1 MKSNYVSLSL
11 ETHLFFGR
19 IMKEHSLFL
28 MAGFP
33 SKNSDDI
40 KKADWFF
47 KQFEEFLADV
57 IAFSNHR
64 VGRNVLESGEIFTE
78 FTREAECKTEFLTGI
93 DINTKL
99 TDKEKD
105 LCPRESWMESRE
117 NMQRVHQLNQRAL
130 RLTSGLIEFKEQILK
145 DMADCQLF
153 TFNYP
158 LLVEH
163 IKREAKLYHATI
175 QELER
180 RGMIT
185 GQSLFELTTFWN
197 RIMMEHAM
205 FIRGL
210 LDPCEDELIDAAD
223 GFAKDYCRLLEEAR
237 NKDCMA
243 NDGLLSRTIEETKEY
258 RNFKAAGTKGI
269 VECKIAGLILPLLAD
284 HVLREANH
292 YLRLLDEK
300 E

>member
-33 SKNSDDI
+33 SKNSDYI
-40 KKADWFF
+40 QKADWFF
-47 KQFEEFLADV
+47 KQFEEFLTDV
-57 IAFSNHR
+57 IEFSNHR

-99 TDKEKD
+99 TDKERS
-105 LCPRESWMESRE
+105 LCPKENCMESRE

-130 RLTSGLIEFKEQILK
+130 RLTGGLIEFKEQILK

-163 IKREAKLYHATI
+163 IQREAKLYHATI

-185 GQSLFELTTFWN
+185 GQSLMELTNFWN

-243 NDGLLSRTIEETKEY
+243 NDGMLSRTIEETEKY
-258 RNFKAAGTKGI
+258 RDFKAAGTKGI
-269 VECKIAGLILPLLAD
+269 VGCEIAGLILPLLAD

-292 YLRLLDEK
+292 YLRLLEEK

>member
-33 SKNSDDI
+33 SKNSDYI
-40 KKADWFF
+40 QRADCFF

-57 IAFSNHR
+57 IAFSDHR

-78 FTREAECKTEFLTGI
+78 FTSEAECKTEFLTGI
-93 DINTKL
+93 NINTKL

-105 LCPRESWMESRE
+105 LCPRENQMESRE

-130 RLTSGLIEFKEQILK
+130 RLTGGLIEFKEQILK

-163 IKREAKLYHATI
+163 IQREAKLYHATI

-185 GQSLFELTTFWN
+185 GQSLMELTNFWN

-243 NDGLLSRTIEETKEY
+243 NDGMLSKTIEETEKY
-258 RNFKAAGTKGI
+258 RDFKAAGTKGI
-269 VECKIAGLILPLLAD
+269 VGCEIAGLILPLLAD

-292 YLRLLDEK
+292 YLRLLEEK